1 MCANTGFLDFN
12 GRATANELCA
22 FLVYDQEEPLQAV
35 ERILLDWGMPTQRI
49 RNFAGTKAALSEA
62 NSPALVLTDTF
73 LPDGTWA
80 DVLRTSRSFRSGPPV
95 IVVSRVVDI
104 PLYLDAL
111 ESGAYD
117 FVVPPFTLAGLAHI
131 IRGAILESLCRQ
143 PQVQRRING

>member
-1 MCANTGFLDFN
+1 MCPNTGFLDLN
-12 GRATANELCA
+12 GGARANELCA

-35 ERILLDWGMPTQRI
+35 ERILLDWGMPTRRV
-49 RNFAGTKAALSEA
+49 RNCAGAVAALCEP

-80 DVLRTSRSFRSGPPV
+80 DVLNTSRIFRPGPPV

-104 PLYLDAL
+104 PLYLDVL

-117 FVVPPFTLAGLAHI
+117 FVVPPFTLAGLAYI
-131 IRGAILESLCRQ
+131 IRGAILESSCRQ
-143 PQVQRRING
+143 PQVQRRIDG